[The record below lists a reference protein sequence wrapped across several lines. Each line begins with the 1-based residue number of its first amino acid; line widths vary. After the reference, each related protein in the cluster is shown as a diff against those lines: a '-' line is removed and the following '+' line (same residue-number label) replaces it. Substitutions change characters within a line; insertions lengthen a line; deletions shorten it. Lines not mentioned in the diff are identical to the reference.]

1 MSKASWYSI
10 RKVGAV
16 AMAAAAAAAGAA
28 SAAARGAEIW
38 IYADIGESWW
48 EETVSAKTLC
58 AEIAALQVDQ
68 ITVRLN
74 SYGGSVSDGIAIYNA
89 LKNHPAAVTTCVD
102 GIAASVASLIAQAGD
117 RREVAEN
124 AMVMVHAPWAYAA
137 GNAGELRQAADV
149 LDAWSVAMAQTYAR
163 ASGKTAEDVLA
174 QWLDGENHWFTAAE
188 AVAAGLADEA
198 VAALPVMA
206 SATRFDWTAQRP
218 GARQPSHPAAAAA
231 ATGAPMSHTTT
242 TAAPN
247 NATAL
252 DVQAAAEQA
261 RREEAQRQADV
272 RAAYKAYAREGAE
285 QQQLLERALA
295 QTDMT
300 VQAFKAALL
309 EVNAK
314 GTTPIA
320 GGYVATVE
328 DEGDKRLKAIRGALE
343 IRAGLAKNEGAN
355 PWRARSLLEVAR
367 ACLAQAGVSEA
378 HMPED
383 KLTLVAM
390 AFTHGT
396 SDFPNILA
404 NVANKAM
411 LKGYEESPETFG
423 AWTNTGSLPDFK
435 QGRSVDLGSIGTLRQ
450 VRPGAEY
457 KYVTFGERAEV
468 YALAT
473 YGEVF
478 GIDRQ
483 TVINDDVDAFS
494 AIPRKMGRAAR
505 RTVGDLVYSQLTSNP
520 TMGDSI
526 ALFHASHANLLA
538 AAGIAT
544 ASVDAM
550 RTAMAIQRDA
560 GQTSGAL
567 NIDLA
572 YLIVPKALEGQAL
585 TVRDSQVEVSAAN
598 TTAGARNNTAPNT
611 QRGRFEV
618 VADARLDAASTSIW
632 YGAGNP
638 AMHDTVTVF
647 YLDGNEAPFLDQ
659 QNGWMRDGVEMKVRI
674 DAAAKAM
681 DFRALARNG

>member
-1 MSKASWYSI
+1 MP
-10 RKVGAV
+10 
-16 AMAAAAAAAGAA
+16 
-28 SAAARGAEIW
+28 
-38 IYADIGESWW
+38 
-48 EETVSAKTLC
+48 
-58 AEIAALQVDQ
+58 QPQ
-68 ITVRLN
+68 N
-74 SYGGSVSDGIAIYNA
+74 
-89 LKNHPAAVTTCVD
+89 PAAPTQS
-102 GIAASVASLIAQAGD
+102 ASP
-117 RREVAEN
+117 E
-124 AMVMVHAPWAYAA
+124 
-137 GNAGELRQAADV
+137 
-149 LDAWSVAMAQTYAR
+149 
-163 ASGKTAEDVLA
+163 
-174 QWLDGENHWFTAAE
+174 
-188 AVAAGLADEA
+188 
-198 VAALPVMA
+198 
-206 SATRFDWTAQRP
+206 
-218 GARQPSHPAAAAA
+218 
-231 ATGAPMSHTTT
+231 
-242 TAAPN
+242 
-247 NATAL
+247 
-252 DVQAAAEQA
+252 VQAAIEQA
-261 RREEAQRQADV
+261 RKDEAQRQADV
-272 RAAYKAYAREGAE
+272 RAAFKAYAREGAE
-285 QQQLLERALA
+285 QQQLLERALG

-343 IRAGLAKNEGAN
+343 IRAGLAKNEGSN

-378 HMPED
+378 QMPDD

-468 YALAT
+468 YALLT
-473 YGEVF
+473 YGEMF

-483 TVINDDVDAFS
+483 TVINDDIDAFS

-520 TMGDSI
+520 IMGDTI
-526 ALFHASHANLLA
+526 ALFNAAHNNALA
-538 AAGIAT
+538 AAGIST

-560 GQTSGAL
+560 GQTTGAL

-585 TVRDSQVEVSAAN
+585 TVRDSQVEVSAAG
-598 TTAGARNNTAPNT
+598 TPAGQRNNTAPNT

-632 YGAGNP
+632 YGAANP
-638 AMHDTVTVF
+638 ATHDTVTVF

-659 QNGWMRDGVEMKVRI
+659 QQGWTRDGVEMKVRI

-681 DFRALARNG
+681 DFRGLARNA